1 MQGSVSLIKRS
12 KRNLPKRI
20 KLMLYNSLV
29 LSHVNYASAIWGSQS
44 EHIKRLE
51 ITQKRA
57 IRAICLAPYNAH
69 TKPLFS
75 LTETLSLQHM
85 IELNYLKLGSNIIQ
99 KREPKTICDIFP
111 LKSKWGK
118 TRSASI
124 PLFQIPLCKRK
135 SDARIPQ
142 FIIAK
147 TWNTAVKYY
156 GLDML
161 AKVHIMSKNYKEM
174 RITEYKYFSCEI
186 KKCYVCKKRA

>member
-1 MQGSVSLIKRS
+1 MGGQ
-12 KRNLPKRI
+12 
-20 KLMLYNSLV
+20 
-29 LSHVNYASAIWGSQS
+29 SQ
-44 EHIKRLE
+44 HIKRLE

-69 TKPLFS
+69 TQPLFS

-99 KREPKTICDIFP
+99 KREPKTVRDVFP

-118 TRSASI
+118 TRSAKI

-135 SDARIPQ
+135 SDTRLPQ
-142 FIIAK
+142 FIVAK

-186 KKCYVCKKRA
+186 KKCYACKKRGKKCLVRH